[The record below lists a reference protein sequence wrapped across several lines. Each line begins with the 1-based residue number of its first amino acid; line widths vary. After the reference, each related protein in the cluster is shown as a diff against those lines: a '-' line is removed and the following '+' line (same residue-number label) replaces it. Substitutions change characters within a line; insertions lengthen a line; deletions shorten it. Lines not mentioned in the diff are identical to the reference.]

1 MKTNRLLPHQF
12 APGSTLDGTRIEQ
25 ALQALVA
32 LYNDVPPA
40 LVLRRWS
47 QSSMVWGLSP
57 SLSTYHSDYQWLDG
71 INDANYA
78 PSNLEIPTSYTN
90 KERAKSTNI
99 QPLTDWLAGPVVL
112 FANTMEVTFAT
123 STPIIIG
130 NFAVLAEV
138 DAAMPYGYTN
148 PWEYGVAPPTGKN
161 PGDPSDDFTLQVCV
175 SDGWD
180 IENRRK
186 LRQESLVY
194 NMRSDAFRFDPSGVG
209 AVDTIQPAHP
219 FGVFDG
225 FAVMAGPLI
234 LVPAGARVV
243 MQWSLPRYD
252 TSTASG
258 WGLTPAKNN
267 AWSLCAQV
275 WRPTL

>member
-1 MKTNRLLPHQF
+1 VKTNRLLPHQF
-12 APGSTLDGTRIEQ
+12 APGSTIDGTRIEQ

-57 SLSTYHSDYQWLDG
+57 SLKFDGFDPQFLSRDNSERAST
-71 INDANYA
+71 
-78 PSNLEIPTSYTN
+78 LEPPTTFRN
-90 KERAKSTNI
+90 EQRAKSTVV
-99 QPLTDWLAGPVVL
+99 QPTDWSALPVVVDTR
-112 FANTMEVTFAT
+112 TMEVTFAT

-130 NFAVLAEV
+130 ALALMAEV
-138 DAAMPYGYTN
+138 QTLGAIEYN
-148 PWEYGVAPPTGKN
+148 KVWEYGAAPPPGKN

-180 IENRRK
+180 IENRKK

-194 NMRSDAFRFDPSGVG
+194 NMRSDAFKFDPSGTG
-209 AVDTIQPAHP
+209 AATVDNIDPAHP
-219 FGVFDG
+219 SGVFDG
-225 FAVMAGPLI
+225 YAVIPAPLI

-243 MQWSLPRYD
+243 IQWTLPIW
-252 TSTASG
+252 SAETASN
-258 WGLTPAKNN
+258 WSNIPAQRNVWN
-267 AWSLCAQV
+267 VCAQV